1 VLDDAAKLNLRY
13 MSLHASQY
21 SKLNSRNVL
30 PYDEF
35 VCYKRNFTS
44 ADAGGTEMSDVI
56 SMRQIPEKLFI
67 ILRPQCKSMR
77 PNHSN
82 NIAFPISKMNITFNN
97 VSGLLSNYT
106 MRDLYVMSRRNG
118 SQQTWEEFSG
128 KVRNG
133 PSSDADDIASL
144 GSLVVIDP
152 VRDLGL
158 SDFLSSGSL
167 GQFSFQCTIQY
178 NNIHNHSNADTA
190 SVSTTGFNECELAI
204 LANYGGIL
212 IIDKGSSSVMS
223 GLLTKQ
229 SVLEAKLSGKSIVD
243 YEEIQQ
249 LTGGNFGKMSTSMLG
264 SVVDKAKIWV
274 NLKQKIIHKNCW

>member
-1 VLDDAAKLNLRY
+1 
-13 MSLHASQY
+13 
-21 SKLNSRNVL
+21 
-30 PYDEF
+30 
-35 VCYKRNFTS
+35 
-44 ADAGGTEMSDVI
+44 MSDVI
-56 SMRQIPEKLFI
+56 SMRQIPEKIFI
-67 ILRPQCKSMR
+67 LLRPQYKSMR

-152 VRDLGL
+152 MRDLGL

-190 SVSTTGFNECELAI
+190 AVSTTGFNECELAI

-212 IIDKGSSSVMS
+212 INDKGTSSVMS

-229 SVLEAKLSGKSIVD
+229 SLLEAKSSGKSIVD

-249 LTGGNFGKMSTSMLG
+249 LTGGNFGKMGTSMLG
-264 SVVDKAKIWV
+264 SVVDKAKNYGKEKAKDYSKRTVGQIQDK
-274 NLKQKIIHKNCW
+274 LSKYM

>member
-1 VLDDAAKLNLRY
+1 
-13 MSLHASQY
+13 
-21 SKLNSRNVL
+21 
-30 PYDEF
+30 
-35 VCYKRNFTS
+35 
-44 ADAGGTEMSDVI
+44 
-56 SMRQIPEKLFI
+56 
-67 ILRPQCKSMR
+67 MR

-133 PSSDADDIASL
+133 PSADATDIPSL
-144 GSLVVIDP
+144 GSLTVIDP
-152 VRDLGL
+152 VRDLGI
-158 SDFLSSGSL
+158 SDYLSSGSL

-178 NNIHNHSNADTA
+178 NNIHNHSNTPA
-190 SVSTTGFNECELAI
+190 SVSTTDFNECEFAI

-212 IIDKGSSSVMS
+212 INDKGSSSVMS

-229 SVLEAKLSGKSIVD
+229 AVLEAKSSGKSVVD

-249 LTGGNFGKMSTSMLG
+249 LTGGNFGKMGTSMLG
-264 SVVDKAKIWV
+264 SVVDKAKNFGKGKANELIRMNPTAGV
-274 NLKQKIIHKNCW
+274 IQDKLSKYM